1 MIDLDEFAFCLF
13 SLGGSVYPCMCVFLR
28 VSLTGFPH
36 SYVISIDG
44 WCAGKFCLKLF
55 CTMASFVGAL
65 GSLSFW
71 TLLSYWQLLPCLMLG
86 CGFLSVLGL
95 A

>member
-55 CTMASFVGAL
+55 CTMASFVGEL
-65 GSLSFW
+65 NVYVNFKIGKLYFFIVNMYLNIQN
-71 TLLSYWQLLPCLMLG
+71 T
-86 CGFLSVLGL
+86 F
-95 A
+95 